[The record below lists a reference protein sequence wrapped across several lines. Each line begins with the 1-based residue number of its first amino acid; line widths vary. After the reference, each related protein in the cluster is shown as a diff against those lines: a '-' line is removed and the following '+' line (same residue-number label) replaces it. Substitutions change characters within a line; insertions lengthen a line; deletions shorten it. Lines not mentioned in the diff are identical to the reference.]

1 MNQPVV
7 LFNPFLSLILSPE
20 GAKNLGLNARPLHFA
35 QGRLFAL
42 LRVTSPSMSLEFA
55 LAREYNKRW
64 LARSAPAI
72 FKVIPNANEEAI
84 CADEQC
90 GGFCV
95 LVRIDLKD
103 SHNYFTHECQTCLRR
118 YRVEDRVYMSG
129 SKEGEVVQ
137 VSVTQLTS

>member
-1 MNQPVV
+1 
-7 LFNPFLSLILSPE
+7 
-20 GAKNLGLNARPLHFA
+20 
-35 QGRLFAL
+35 
-42 LRVTSPSMSLEFA
+42 MSLEFA

-72 FKVIPNANEEAI
+72 FKVIPNTYEEAI